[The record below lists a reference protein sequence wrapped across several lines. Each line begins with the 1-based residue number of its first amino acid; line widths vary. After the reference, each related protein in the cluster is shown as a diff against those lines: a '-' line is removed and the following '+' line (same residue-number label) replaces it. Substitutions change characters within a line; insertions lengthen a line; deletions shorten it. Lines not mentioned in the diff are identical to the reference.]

1 MLKFINFA
9 ATIFHGHKYPDFRFH
24 GHKSKWHFCP
34 SQPWNSITANLP
46 ILKTYRFRKLEIR
59 EFMVL
64 VGSPLSNCCLTDY
77 HIPAPNLNI
86 WCQGCLSVCMYMY
99 TYMYV
104 RRTIWYERDKDNFFW
119 AQRAQGIKRP
129 KAAQFTSWI
138 EYFIKDGYFISN
150 FDMGG

>member
-1 MLKFINFA
+1 
-9 ATIFHGHKYPDFRFH
+9 
-24 GHKSKWHFCP
+24 
-34 SQPWNSITANLP
+34 
-46 ILKTYRFRKLEIR
+46 
-59 EFMVL
+59 
-64 VGSPLSNCCLTDY
+64 
-77 HIPAPNLNI
+77 
-86 WCQGCLSVCMYMY
+86 MYMY

-104 RRTIWYERDKDNFFW
+104 QYDTKEIKTTFFG